1 MLRDPWSL
9 DPQDFMIIRSALHI
23 VLAAMVLAPAA
34 AAQSNP
40 SGGSVVAFRV
50 GDAIRVQVWRNPE
63 LSGTYEIG
71 EDGTVLHPLYRSIRV
86 AGLSLPEAEDE
97 FRQLLQRFEQ
107 EPEFVIEPVFRIGIG
122 GEVRSPNVYTV
133 TALTTVM
140 QAVAMAGGPTP
151 NARLNR
157 VRLLR
162 DGTALEVDITRPDA
176 LGADRR
182 VRSGDQ
188 IILEP
193 RRNVWRSVLS
203 PTLSAIG
210 SAASFTYVVLRV
222 TRVL

>member
-140 QAVAMAGGPTP
+140 QAAAQAGGTGRRWRSTSRGRTRW
-151 NARLNR
+151 ARTGAC
-157 VRLLR
+157 VR
-162 DGTALEVDITRPDA
+162 ETRSSWS
-176 LGADRR
+176 LGAMSGAACSARR
-182 VRSGDQ
+182 CRPSVRQ
-188 IILEP
+188 H
-193 RRNVWRSVLS
+193 LS
-203 PTLSAIG
+203 RTS
-210 SAASFTYVVLRV
+210 SFA
-222 TRVL
+222 